1 MLCKLKG
8 GEVVQSEII
17 NVKDM
22 MQLLGGASYSTACRV
37 IRQVKHKSDRLGIR
51 GIIHRLDWE
60 EYLST
65 KKDSANDSTRA
76 LSN

>member
-1 MLCKLKG
+1 M
-8 GEVVQSEII
+8 QSEII
-17 NVKDM
+17 SVKDM

-65 KKDSANDSTRA
+65 KKDNTDENSRTPV
-76 LSN
+76 LSK

>member
-1 MLCKLKG
+1 M
-8 GEVVQSEII
+8 QSEII
-17 NVKDM
+17 SVKDM

-60 EYLST
+60 EYLAI
-65 KKDSANDSTRA
+65 KKDNTEENSRTPV
-76 LSN
+76 LSK